1 MAAEVAHGGGIAVT
15 HLHQTSRGEPLERF
29 AHRGAGD
36 SEHLCQAPLARQG
49 LAWLHL
55 TAEHLGDD
63 LLEDLLGHGSAVHR
77 LQGHAYS
84 VPGGWPEVKWPDQL
98 PRPPPGRITRLR
110 PMRAAP
116 SWPRRA
122 RACPPSGA
130 P

>member
-15 HLHQTSRGEPLERF
+15 HLHQTRRGEPLERF

-49 LAWLHL
+49 LAGLHL

-63 LLEDLLGHGSAVHR
+63 LLADVLGHGSAVHR
-77 LQGHAYS
+77 LQGHAAS
-84 VPGGWPEVKWPDQL
+84 VPGEWPEVKWSYQL
-98 PRPPPGRITRLR
+98 PRPGAGRTTLRR

-116 SWPRRA
+116 SWP
-122 RACPPSGA
+122 
-130 P
+130 